1 MTQPDNT
8 GVDANDVLDEL
19 VAHVGRLAK
28 ENAILRAQLK
38 SYVSPAHTVESETQ
52 QQ

>member
-19 VAHVGRLAK
+19 VAYLGRLAK

-38 SYVSPAHTVESETQ
+38 ARPTIESGTPEQ
-52 QQ
+52 